1 MSSKPTTK
9 CWAAFWT
16 SKANHPLAC
25 IKTNPPNPPSLKG
38 GLNEPLFLKRGWGD
52 LDPEKNNQLLF
63 FLIVVN
69 TENQN
74 YLVTVERFFLTLK
87 DSGLALSAT
96 DYDLIQQWEG
106 RGIPV
111 NVVCRGIENGV
122 AEFDRQNNRQSS
134 RVGLSY
140 LKVFVEEELERSQ
153 L

>member
-1 MSSKPTTK
+1 MS
-9 CWAAFWT
+9 
-16 SKANHPLAC
+16 L
-25 IKTNPPNPPSLKG
+25 
-38 GLNEPLFLKRGWGD
+38 ED
-52 LDPEKNNQLLF
+52 
-63 FLIVVN
+63 
-69 TENQN
+69 QN
-74 YLVTVERFFLTLK
+74 YLVTVEQFFLTLK

-122 AEFDRQNNRQSS
+122 AEFDRQNSRQSS

-140 LKVFVEEELERSQ
+140 LKVFVEEEMERSN

>member
-1 MSSKPTTK
+1 MS
-9 CWAAFWT
+9 F
-16 SKANHPLAC
+16 
-25 IKTNPPNPPSLKG
+25 
-38 GLNEPLFLKRGWGD
+38 
-52 LDPEKNNQLLF
+52 
-63 FLIVVN
+63 
-69 TENQN
+69 ENQN

-111 NVVCRGIENGV
+111 NVVCRGIENGI
-122 AEFDRQNNRQSS
+122 AEFERQNNRQSS